1 MLTDL
6 RYRLR
11 ALFRRKD
18 VERELD
24 DELRFH
30 IERQRE
36 TYIARGMSAEQ
47 AARQV
52 RLDFGVTDAVK
63 DECRDA
69 WGVRAV
75 DEFARN
81 VRYAGRSLAKRPSF
95 AIVCVLT
102 LGLGIGA
109 NSAVFS
115 ALNAIVLRPLP
126 FPDAHQ
132 LVRIDQY
139 EPGAARASTFAA
151 PARVE
156 DWHRMASAFR
166 GVTGYFLDD
175 LTETSGEFP
184 ERVSRAWVAPRFFDV
199 LGVAPATGRAFT
211 AEEERFG
218 GPQAAIVSE
227 RFWIRRFG
235 AVDDGRRRTLRIGT
249 QFVPIV
255 GVMPASFT
263 FPDAGV
269 DVWSPSAPDAPY
281 AQNRQ
286 ATWFVTIGRLRS
298 AVTAEAGEADLN
310 RVQAALG
317 QQYPATDARLA
328 VRVAPLKA
336 LTVGAATR
344 SLWMLFAAVSLLL
357 MVACTNIAALLLA
370 RNAERRREISIRYS
384 LGASRARV
392 LGQLLTEAMMLAC
405 LGSAVGVAVAIG
417 GLHVLKTSAS
427 GLPRVDEIRLDAA
440 LVAYSLTCAAGAALV
455 FGLLPALRTTGS
467 TIQQGMRQR
476 HTETPVTTRLQWS
489 LVTIQVA
496 LSVTLLFGAGLLIRS
511 FDRLTRV
518 SLGFDPSRVLTF
530 RITGNWGETVD
541 FAALT
546 RRLNAT
552 LDGLRHV
559 PGVADAATSLATPG
573 VPFDFDSEVRIQEL
587 PPEGNRR
594 IVASARVVSSGY
606 FSTLHVPL
614 VAGTG
619 CADDPPSPGAVVN
632 RSFARLYLTGATGL
646 GYHLQEL
653 LPDRR
658 PAMSATIVGVV
669 EDAREQGL
677 SEPPRP
683 TIYWCNSAPVPS
695 PVFLVRAQADPA
707 TALAD
712 TIRRRVHEIDAG
724 RAVYDVRPLAERLDD
739 TIAENRLRTVLL
751 TAFAL
756 IAVSLAG
763 IGLYGTLSY
772 IVTTRRREIGLRM
785 ALGALRRETVLLFVW
800 QGVSVTTAGCI
811 AGVWLSAAAGRGL
824 AGMLYGVSWIDPLTL
839 AGVMAFVIG
848 VGIVASVWPAVR
860 AARVDPIQV
869 LRED

>member
-1 MLTDL
+1 
-6 RYRLR
+6 
-11 ALFRRKD
+11 
-18 VERELD
+18 
-24 DELRFH
+24 
-30 IERQRE
+30 
-36 TYIARGMSAEQ
+36 
-47 AARQV
+47 
-52 RLDFGVTDAVK
+52 
-63 DECRDA
+63 
-69 WGVRAV
+69 
-75 DEFARN
+75 
-81 VRYAGRSLAKRPSF
+81 
-95 AIVCVLT
+95 
-102 LGLGIGA
+102 
-109 NSAVFS
+109 
-115 ALNAIVLRPLP
+115 
-126 FPDAHQ
+126 
-132 LVRIDQY
+132 
-139 EPGAARASTFAA
+139 
-151 PARVE
+151 
-156 DWHRMASAFR
+156 
-166 GVTGYFLDD
+166 
-175 LTETSGEFP
+175 
-184 ERVSRAWVAPRFFDV
+184 
-199 LGVAPATGRAFT
+199 
-211 AEEERFG
+211 
-218 GPQAAIVSE
+218 
-227 RFWIRRFG
+227 
-235 AVDDGRRRTLRIGT
+235 
-249 QFVPIV
+249 
-255 GVMPASFT
+255 
-263 FPDAGV
+263 
-269 DVWSPSAPDAPY
+269 
-281 AQNRQ
+281 
-286 ATWFVTIGRLRS
+286 
-298 AVTAEAGEADLN
+298 
-310 RVQAALG
+310 
-317 QQYPATDARLA
+317 
-328 VRVAPLKA
+328 
-336 LTVGAATR
+336 
-344 SLWMLFAAVSLLL
+344 
-357 MVACTNIAALLLA
+357 
-370 RNAERRREISIRYS
+370 
-384 LGASRARV
+384 
-392 LGQLLTEAMMLAC
+392 
-405 LGSAVGVAVAIG
+405 VAVAIG

-455 FGLLPALRTTGS
+455 FGLLPALRTGS

-552 LDGLRHV
+552 LDGLRHA

-573 VPFDFDSEVRIQEL
+573 VPFDFDSEVRIREL

-614 VAGTG
+614 WAGTG

-724 RAVYDVRPLAERLDD
+724 RAVYDVRPLPERLDD